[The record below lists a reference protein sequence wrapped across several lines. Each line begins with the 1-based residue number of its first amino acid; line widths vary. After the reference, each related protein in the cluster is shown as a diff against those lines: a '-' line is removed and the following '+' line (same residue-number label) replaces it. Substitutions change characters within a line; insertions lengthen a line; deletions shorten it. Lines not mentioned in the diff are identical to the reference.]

1 MNLGKVNLKCLEDN
15 LIRFGIYADHLKKWF
30 KYFPKKRFLI
40 LKSQAR
46 GIFDGWQGESLK
58 KFDKQKSFLYFEH

>member
-1 MNLGKVNLKCLEDN
+1 MNLGKVNLKCLEDK

-40 LKSQAR
+40 LKSED
-46 GIFDGWQGESLK
+46 F
-58 KFDKQKSFLYFEH
+58 FL